1 MIRPMT
7 ASAVAL
13 LLSACSLA
21 PKYDRPDAPVP
32 TSWPVGDAYVVQ
44 RDAAL
49 PTVSYADLFRD
60 VRLRTLIGQALQ
72 NNRDIRIAAANI
84 AEARAQTR
92 ISRSAQLPSVDATG
106 AARIEGRSNAE
117 GFEADIGIA
126 RFELDLFGRLRNATA
141 AERARALSTEAAAR
155 TVRISL
161 IAELADTWASY
172 AADRDL
178 LQIARDTATNAER
191 SVALTRVRLEG
202 GVAPRTDLR
211 QAEQILASA
220 QGDVAAQTAAL
231 AQDENLIRL
240 LVGAEFDRS
249 LLPAEITDVAAGIAT
264 LPAGT
269 RSEVLLR
276 RPDVLEA
283 ELLLR
288 AANADIGSARAALF
302 PQISLTG
309 LLGVASDA
317 LSTLFTSGALSATA
331 GASVAVPLFDAG
343 GRAANVTAA
352 KARRDAALA
361 AYERAVQ
368 TAFREVADALATQG
382 TIADRL
388 QAAAL
393 NTAASADAAR
403 LVEARYKGGV
413 DSFLSNLDAQRAL
426 YAARRGENAV
436 LLLVVRNR
444 IDLYRSLGGDSLTE
458 AR

>member
-1 MIRPMT
+1 MMRMVAT
-7 ASAVAL
+7 SALAL
-13 LLSACSLA
+13 LLGACSLV
-21 PKYDRPDAPVP
+21 PKYERPEAPVP
-32 TSWPVGDAYVVQ
+32 VSWPSGDAYVMQ

-49 PTVSYADLFRD
+49 PAVTYADLFRD
-60 VRLRTLIGQALQ
+60 ARLQALIVQALQ
-72 NNRDIRIAAANI
+72 NNRDLRIAAANI
-84 AEARAQTR
+84 EEARAQVR
-92 ISRSAQLPSVDATG
+92 ISRSSQLPTVDATG
-106 AARIEGRSNAE
+106 ATSVEGRSNTE
-117 GFEADIGIA
+117 RVEADIGIS
-126 RFELDLFGRLRNATA
+126 RFELDLFGRLRNATV
-141 AERARALSTEAAAR
+141 AERSRALSTEAAAR

-161 IAELADTWASY
+161 IAELADAWATY
-172 AADRDL
+172 ASDREL
-178 LQIARDTATNAER
+178 LQIARDTAANAER
-191 SVALTRVRLEG
+191 SVALTRARLEG

-211 QAEQILASA
+211 QAEQILATA
-220 QGDVAAQTAAL
+220 RGDVAVQTAAL

-240 LVGAEFDRS
+240 LVGAEFDRA
-249 LLPAEITDVAAGIAT
+249 LLPTGLGEVGASIAT

-269 RSEVLLR
+269 SSEVLLR

-283 ELLLR
+283 EYLLR
-288 AANADIGSARAALF
+288 AANANIGVARAALF

-331 GASVAVPLFDAG
+331 GASVSVPLFDAG

-361 AYERAVQ
+361 SYERAIQ

-382 TIADRL
+382 TLSDRFK
-388 QAAAL
+388 AASL

-403 LVEARYKGGV
+403 LVEARYRGGV

-426 YAARRGENAV
+426 YAARRSENAV
-436 LLLVVRNR
+436 LLLAVRNR